1 MTYEDSIILLGPIHT
16 LKSTMAI
23 KLWQKYLFEFINC
36 DYLFDYYFIKSKKDK
51 NYFNR
56 LLEEKGFNQCSKE
69 TDIFLYDF
77 SKEILDMVREAGL
90 MSIID
95 FGGNHIA
102 YKDQK
107 LNSLI
112 INELKDFKN
121 VIVLLPYED
130 KEKSFEYF
138 RKMFSDSLVIKINE
152 YIYECLTKNFTGF
165 KTFYINDQTEDELFK
180 QIDDYLN
187 RNNKLDRSKVL
198 TVEKSLEIKKIT
210 NRHFPKAFN
219 IK

>member
-1 MTYEDSIILLGPIHT
+1 
-16 LKSTMAI
+16 MAI